1 MSSSKYD
8 RSSAGYFSTVAD
20 ADVAEGE
27 GAESEAD
34 AGVRDGEG
42 EGEGALHA
50 QSSANGTQQK
60 STNTSTHA
68 AAALPTANPFKLAN
82 AHPTAF
88 PVQNGASAG
97 FQQALLQRQSSM
109 GGHDLNAIKEGS
121 ATPFFQLPLAT
132 PLRMPDGSAGAEKR
146 KASNASTSAQPPLS
160 MKRHN
165 APYGVQLPP
174 KSPRT
179 PSISSPRKMES
190 VSPPSSPDHQPRHR
204 MPSFTSHRH
213 QHPKPSLAGNDM
225 FKLVLPGGSGAS
237 AVPQTPSIHQPQS
250 NPFQPPTGPVTGLPV
265 SFLAHCAPLGA
276 SATLPYPLSGDAIAG
291 AAGGASLRQSASLAS
306 FKGSSVTGP
315 SAFGSTAAGGRRAAA
330 VQNPRFKG
338 IAASSPELLTILAEA
353 SRSQSTRGGLAPEHG
368 DNSIVIDLRTHT
380 AFVTQG
386 RIHGAVNICVPST
399 LLRRPNFSLAK
410 IAETI
415 PGRKDRRLFSRA
427 AGRPA
432 EDGAPATE
440 QSKPL
445 GRTKIL
451 VLDQELNTLTTESV
465 VHSLLTKLEKADFP
479 GELYWLR
486 GGWNALDK
494 MLCSAEGAEGES
506 SASQPAEDELNA
518 FIDWDT
524 LYEASEDEEE
534 DTDGMEDAD
543 DRMQGVQATGA
554 SGPAGPSMAVR
565 TPTGSAPIPLSH
577 ASRSS
582 AGAEAGNAQEGLSG
596 RSSTSSFASS
606 SADSL
611 LPSSYPSSRSS
622 VEMNGGE
629 QQLSTS
635 ESNGNLGAFDS
646 SKLALPDFRRSASP
660 ACDSSSAASTETE
673 GPAGSSTTTSSTGTS
688 GSKSSSKGPVIRPR
702 NLPMSAFQFG
712 STAAFS
718 AAGDEARSHRRGGAG
733 SQPNSRPGSSAGP
746 QKAAPISKLSDV
758 SGRASGQEGK
768 TEYPSVSSK
777 GELRIGRGGSAG
789 GAKRAAAN
797 PFFDNI
803 RQNIESA
810 SLEQTLAH
818 VAPLQLPE
826 QLTRP
831 ELRAHLPRFLQTLV
845 DLTPRSRSEKL
856 HREYYDVEQNEQK
869 RLQKVLDWH
878 CTQSAVVEVGNEGSG
893 AKGKN
898 GKPPD
903 SVKSPKQQQA
913 IDTSKAS
920 YHPFSISAGVE
931 KGHLNRYKNMWPVSF
946 LLSPLPCKSCK
957 SQAEVDS
964 HSTNMPVSAWLG
976 STQRLVA
983 TTSMHLTSICA
994 ARRRTTLHRKDPWA
1008 QRPSTSGS
1016 LCYRRMWM
1024 SLSCSRCCPRAGAR
1038 NAATTSRQAS
1048 TVASVCGCWRRLA
1061 TKTPSA
1067 ARSMRKLASLR
1078 RARRACPPRARLAV
1092 KATAIRRSTTP

>member
-1 MSSSKYD
+1 MDYFSPRTPAAALSDGNGGRASSYAD
-8 RSSAGYFSTVAD
+8 RPPGGASSHYGRPSADYFSTVAEG
-20 ADVAEGE
+20 DVREE
-27 GAESEAD
+27 GAEKD
-34 AGVRDGEG
+34 PGAGANAGAGISSTGEG
-42 EGEGALHA
+42 GASEETA
-50 QSSANGTQQK
+50 ASGNKQQSST
-60 STNTSTHA
+60 A
-68 AAALPTANPFKLAN
+68 AAAFPTANPFKLAN

-165 APYGVQLPP
+165 APHGVQLPP

-190 VSPPSSPDHQPRHR
+190 VSPPSSPDHHHPPRHR
-204 MPSFTSHRH
+204 MPSFTSQRQ
-213 QHPKPSLAGNDM
+213 QHPKPSLTGNDM
-225 FKLVLPGGSGAS
+225 FKMALAGGGGTS
-237 AVPQTPSIHQPQS
+237 AIPQTPSIHQPQT
-250 NPFQPPTGPVTGLPV
+250 NPFQPPSGPVTGLPV
-265 SFLAHCAPLGA
+265 SFLAHRAPLGA
-276 SATLPYPLSGDAIAG
+276 SATLPYPLAGGTVAGG

-306 FKGSSVTGP
+306 FKGSSATGP
-315 SAFGSTAAGGRRAAA
+315 SAFGSTAAGARRAAA

-338 IAASSPELLTILAEA
+338 IGTLSPELPAILAEA
-353 SRSQSTRGGLAPEHG
+353 SRSQSARGALGSEDG
-368 DNSIVIDLRTHT
+368 DGSIVIDLRTHT

-427 AGRPA
+427 AGLPA
-432 EDGAPATE
+432 EDGGPVKE
-440 QSKPL
+440 QSKPSA
-445 GRTKIL
+445 RTKIL

-465 VHSLLTKLEKADFP
+465 VHSLLSKLEKADFP

-494 MLCSAEGAEGES
+494 LLCSADGAEGEGG
-506 SASQPAEDELNA
+506 ASQQSEDELNA

-554 SGPAGPSMAVR
+554 AAPSGPSMALR
-565 TPTGSAPIPLSH
+565 TPTGSAPIPLGH

-582 AGAEAGNAQEGLSG
+582 AAAEAGTNAQEGSSG

-611 LPSSYPSSRSS
+611 LPSSYASSRSS
-622 VEMNGGE
+622 VEMSSARG

-635 ESNGNLGAFDS
+635 GSSSSLGAFDS

-673 GPAGSSTTTSSTGTS
+673 GPAGSSTTSSSTGTS
-688 GSKSSSKGPVIRPR
+688 GSKSSTKGPVIRPR

-712 STAAFS
+712 STAAFG
-718 AAGDEARSHRRGGAG
+718 AAGDDVRPHRRGGAG
-733 SQPNSRPGSSAGP
+733 SQPNSRPSSSAGP
-746 QKAAPISKLSDV
+746 QKDAPVKKLAD
-758 SGRASGQEGK
+758 ASGQDGK
-768 TEYPSVSSK
+768 SEYPSVSSK
-777 GELRIGRGGSAG
+777 GELRIGRGGNAG

-878 CTQSAVVEVGNEGSG
+878 CTQSAVVEIGSEGSSS

-898 GKPPD
+898 GKAAD
-903 SVKSPKQQQA
+903 SAKSPKQHQA

-931 KGHLNRYKNMWPVSF
+931 KGHLNRYKNMWPVGLTAG
-946 LLSPLPCKSCK
+946 LL
-957 SQAEVDS
+957 
-964 HSTNMPVSAWLG
+964 
-976 STQRLVA
+976 
-983 TTSMHLTSICA
+983 
-994 ARRRTTLHRKDPWA
+994 
-1008 QRPSTSGS
+1008 
-1016 LCYRRMWM
+1016 
-1024 SLSCSRCCPRAGAR
+1024 
-1038 NAATTSRQAS
+1038 
-1048 TVASVCGCWRRLA
+1048 
-1061 TKTPSA
+1061 
-1067 ARSMRKLASLR
+1067 
-1078 RARRACPPRARLAV
+1078 
-1092 KATAIRRSTTP
+1092 